1 MRWIDNAKMIID
13 ICNMT
18 AFKTEIKYLFLS
30 QYVSNKFRTNEYS
43 YQVILQFCYHVREF
57 NQILKFGQ
65 FFGRL
70 SKKLLSQMIR
80 ETIKIQFILVF
91 HEHFLCKKSK
101 SQSIVSILCIS
112 KLKSFIQY
120 ETKIKRDYWSIWFD
134 FLW

>member
-1 MRWIDNAKMIID
+1 MIIG

-18 AFKTEIKYLFLS
+18 AFKTEIKHLFLS
-30 QYVSNKFRTNEYS
+30 QCVSNKFRTNEYL
-43 YQVILQFCYHVREF
+43 YQVILQFCYPIREF

-70 SKKLLSQMIR
+70 SKKLLCQMIR
-80 ETIKIQFILVF
+80 ETIKIKFILVF

-101 SQSIVSILCIS
+101 FQSIVSILCIR

-120 ETKIKRDYWSIWFD
+120 ETNTITING
-134 FLW
+134 